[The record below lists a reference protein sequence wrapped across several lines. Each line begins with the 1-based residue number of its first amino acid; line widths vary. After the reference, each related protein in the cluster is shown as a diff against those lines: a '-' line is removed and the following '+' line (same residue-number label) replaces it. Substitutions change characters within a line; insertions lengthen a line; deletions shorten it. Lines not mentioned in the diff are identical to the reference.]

1 MGHWYLYQCPFIM
14 KRCIKCKL
22 VRELDE
28 FHFKN
33 GHGSERS
40 RTCKECIQFE
50 VAERAYRNKMG
61 IPHKDK
67 FQIAREAKQ
76 TREQFEKLIC
86 NELLTDMGYEVDC
99 ELSIHE
105 QFMIRHNLI

>member
-1 MGHWYLYQCPFIM
+1 M

-86 NELLTDMGYEVDC
+86 NELLTDMGYEVNC

>member
-1 MGHWYLYQCPFIM
+1 M

-22 VRELDE
+22 VKELDE
-28 FHFKN
+28 FHFKQ

-67 FQIAREAKQ
+67 FQIAKEAKQ
-76 TREQFEKLIC
+76 TREQFEKLLSD
-86 NELLTDMGYEVDC
+86 ELLSDMGYKMDN

-105 QFMIRHNLI
+105 QFLIRHNLI

>member
-1 MGHWYLYQCPFIM
+1 M

-22 VRELDE
+22 LRELDE
-28 FHFKN
+28 FHYKN

-40 RTCKECIQFE
+40 KTCKECTQLY
-50 VAERAYRNKMG
+50 VAERAYRNKLG

-76 TREQFEKLIC
+76 TREEFEVLVAKEI
-86 NELLTDMGYEVDC
+86 LTDLGYEVD
-99 ELSIHE
+99 SDISVYE
-105 QFMIRHNLI
+105 QFLIRHNLI